1 MLKPWSGLLC
11 LSQLLR
17 FCSSSENEAFPLGG
31 GGRPLKAF
39 LTLHE
44 NLAVLGQNRSGTD
57 RLGVTLA
64 LSLESR
70 RGKSN
75 GFLPILEAE
84 TQNGT
89 LT

>member
-1 MLKPWSGLLC
+1 M
-11 LSQLLR
+11 
-17 FCSSSENEAFPLGG
+17 
-31 GGRPLKAF
+31 KAF